1 MAGEDTFDLSR
12 RVSVSAEAQARFGH
26 AGRLLAI
33 EKRNRER
40 QMVSDESS
48 MVSDGYGAPP
58 PPPPGLMAATWQAT
72 LFLGVLTLILG
83 IIVSFHPTGS
93 LNVLAVLLGV
103 LMIFSGIFH
112 LIRVF
117 DPQEL
122 HRVWLGIAGLLF
134 IVIGV
139 VLIRHLH
146 LTRSL
151 IGLIIGIT
159 WIVQGLTAL
168 IGGISG
174 GAREGRAWWIIF
186 GVVSLIAGIVV
197 ASAPASS
204 LTALAVLLGIWFVV
218 MGIFEIIGGLLLR
231 HALRTA
237 PPTSA

>member
-1 MAGEDTFDLSR
+1 
-12 RVSVSAEAQARFGH
+12 
-26 AGRLLAI
+26 
-33 EKRNRER
+33 
-40 QMVSDESS
+40 MVSDEYGTPSS
-48 MVSDGYGAPP
+48 AP
-58 PPPPGLMAATWQAT
+58 GMMAATWQAT
-72 LFLGVLTLILG
+72 LFLGAATLILG
-83 IIVSFHPTGS
+83 LIVSFHPTGS
-93 LNVLAVLLGV
+93 LNVIAVLLGI
-103 LMIFSGIFH
+103 LMILSGIFH

-117 DPQEL
+117 DPKEL

-151 IGLIIGIT
+151 IGLLIGIT

-174 GAREGRAWWIIF
+174 GVREGRAWWIIF

-197 ASAPASS
+197 AVTPASS
-204 LTALAVLLGIWFVV
+204 LNVLAVLLGIWFVI

-231 HALRTA
+231 HAFREAEKT
-237 PPTSA
+237 PV

>member
-1 MAGEDTFDLSR
+1 
-12 RVSVSAEAQARFGH
+12 
-26 AGRLLAI
+26 
-33 EKRNRER
+33 
-40 QMVSDESS
+40 MVSDE
-48 MVSDGYGAPP
+48 DGAQPAPP
-58 PPPPGLMAATWQAT
+58 GVLAGSWQAM
-72 LFLGVLTLILG
+72 LSLGVLTLILG

-103 LMIFSGIFH
+103 LMILSGIFH

-117 DPQEL
+117 DPGEL

-146 LTRSL
+146 LTRAL

-159 WIVQGLTAL
+159 WIVQGLAAL
-168 IGGISG
+168 IAGISG

-197 ASAPASS
+197 AAAPASS
-204 LTALAVLLGIWFVV
+204 LTALAVLLGIWFIV
-218 MGIFEIIGGLLLR
+218 MGIIEIIGGFMLR
-231 HALRTA
+231 RALRATQMTHA
-237 PPTSA
+237 

>member
-1 MAGEDTFDLSR
+1 MAR
-12 RVSVSAEAQARFGH
+12 
-26 AGRLLAI
+26 
-33 EKRNRER
+33 
-40 QMVSDESS
+40 
-48 MVSDGYGAPP
+48 
-58 PPPPGLMAATWQAT
+58 TWQAT
-72 LFLGVLTLILG
+72 LFLGALTLILG

-93 LNVLAVLLGV
+93 LNVLAVLLGI

-117 DPQEL
+117 DPAEP

-204 LTALAVLLGIWFVV
+204 LTALAVLLGIWFII
-218 MGIFEIIGGLLLR
+218 MGIFEIIGGFMLR
-231 HALRTA
+231 RALRATPMTPA
-237 PPTSA
+237 

>member
-1 MAGEDTFDLSR
+1 VVTD
-12 RVSVSAEAQARFGH
+12 GH
-26 AGRLLAI
+26 GTRSSDPGMIAPG
-33 EKRNRER
+33 
-40 QMVSDESS
+40 MV
-48 MVSDGYGAPP
+48 V
-58 PPPPGLMAATWQAT
+58 ATWQAT
-72 LFLGVLTLILG
+72 LFLGAATLILG

-93 LNVLAVLLGV
+93 LNVLAVLLGI
-103 LMIFSGIFH
+103 LMILSGIFH

-117 DPQEL
+117 DPGEP

-174 GAREGRAWWIIF
+174 GVREGRGWWIFF

-197 ASAPASS
+197 ASTPASS
-204 LTALAVLLGIWFVV
+204 LNFLAVLVGIWFVV
-218 MGIFEIIGGLLLR
+218 MGILEIIGGLLLR
-231 HALRTA
+231 RALRDGGL
-237 PPTSA
+237 TSG